1 VNRVRRHSV
10 AVVLV
15 VALSSSGL
23 FTLPRFDHLRNL
35 SIDALTWLRWTIFG
49 RMHEPSGSPAV
60 VVVIDE
66 ETFNRKP
73 FVGTPTVTWT
83 RELGSLVTGLINGGA
98 KVVGFDIIFP
108 NLIEQSV
115 IPVDQETLGAK
126 LRGFD
131 RDYLRALAGAARD
144 GKLVLGQVLGQD
156 RPIAPSDAQRVAVG
170 HERNIRPLNVYTD
183 ADGVVRR
190 VPLTMDVDGL
200 PTPSMSLEL
209 AARALRTTVQP
220 TPKGEVK
227 LDEYSIPQNVSN
239 TLTLNFE
246 GGSNDIP
253 TYSVADLHECLK
265 KGDAA
270 YFRRHFAGRVVL
282 LGVLLDLEDRSLT
295 SKRFAT
301 GVEGALSERCG
312 TQQVTTQRGHVRDSI
327 ASVYIHATAVNNL
340 LRQEGLQEF
349 SRPLEWTSGF
359 CIAAL
364 SSTIALAWTPATAAL
379 LLLGL
384 LLACTA
390 IGTWAMI
397 HTVVLPLVYVAA
409 AGILAFFA
417 TIAFRFVVTDKDK
430 RLLRRNFSFYLA
442 PILIERMMS
451 SDSIP
456 SLGGEIRVV
465 TLYRSDLAGFSALSE
480 KLAAHEL
487 VSLMNEYLSA
497 MTEIIDSHGGY
508 VDKYIGDAIDG
519 VFGAPMDDPN
529 HAVNAVRAALAC
541 QVSMRQLNDAGLVT
555 FKGYKLRQRI
565 GLHTGSVLVG
575 NIGSRQ
581 RFNYTA
587 MGDAANLASRL
598 ESANKVYGTSIMASE
613 STVRLA
619 ECEFAWRE
627 LDSIQVVGRRQP
639 VAIFE
644 PLAELGKATAV
655 QKAHAAAYAQGLK
668 CWRSRDFAG
677 AVEAFGRYLQDDPPA
692 LLFRERAKNLLNSP
706 PDTNWSP
713 INALD
718 SK

>member
-1 VNRVRRHSV
+1 
-10 AVVLV
+10 VLV

-23 FTLPRFDHLRNL
+23 FTLPKFHQLRNL
-35 SIDALTWLRWTIFG
+35 SIDALTWLRWTTFG
-49 RMHEPSGSPAV
+49 PMHEPSKSPAV

-66 ETFNRKP
+66 DTFNRKP

-83 RELGSLVTGLINGGA
+83 RELGGLVTGLVNGGA
-98 KVVGFDIIFP
+98 EVIGFDIIFP

-115 IPVDQETLGAK
+115 IPFDQETLGAK

-156 RPIAPSDAQRVAVG
+156 RPIVPSDAQRVAVG

-183 ADGVVRR
+183 PDGVVRR

-200 PTPSMSLEL
+200 PTASMSLEL
-209 AARALRTTVQP
+209 AARVLGTTVQP

-227 LDEYSIPQNVSN
+227 LVGYSIPQNAPN

-301 GVEGALSERCG
+301 GAEGAHGERCG
-312 TQQVTTQRGHVRDSI
+312 TSQATTQRGYVRDSI
-327 ASVYIHATAVNNL
+327 ASIYIHATAVNNL

-349 SRPLEWTSGF
+349 SRLLEWTSGF

-364 SSTIALAWTPATAAL
+364 SSAIALAWSPATAAL

-384 LLACTA
+384 LVACAA
-390 IGTWAMI
+390 IGTWAMT
-397 HTVVLPLVYVAA
+397 HTLVLPLVYVAA
-409 AGILAFFA
+409 AGVLAFSA
-417 TIAFRFVVTDKDK
+417 TIAYRFVVTDKDK

-451 SDSIP
+451 SNKIP
-456 SLGGEIRVV
+456 SLGGEVRVV

-487 VSLMNEYLSA
+487 VPLMNEYLSA
-497 MTEIIDSHGGY
+497 MTEIIDSHGGF
-508 VDKYIGDAIDG
+508 VDKYVGDAIDG
-519 VFGAPMDDPN
+519 VFGAPNEDPD
-529 HAVNAVRAALAC
+529 HAMNAVRAALAC
-541 QVSMRQLNDAGLVT
+541 QEKMRKMNDAGLIT

-598 ESANKVYGTSIMASE
+598 ESANKFYGTSIMASD
-613 STVRLA
+613 STVGLA
-619 ECEFAWRE
+619 ECEFTWRE
-627 LDSIQVVGRRQP
+627 LDSVQVVGRMQP

-644 PLAELGKATAV
+644 PLAEIGKATAL
-655 QKAHAAAYAQGLK
+655 QEAHAAAYAEGLK

-677 AVEAFGRYLQDDPPA
+677 AVEAFGRYPQDDPPA
-692 LLFRERAKNLLNSP
+692 ILFRERAKYLLKSP

-713 INALD
+713 VNALD
-718 SK
+718 RK